1 MSSFYFVPC
10 IVSKEGG
17 RRMKLPRTPW
27 SKRAVITMIQKEMS
41 TNQVADAAGLT
52 RQYTAAIL
60 YGRVDS
66 PEARKKISSV
76 LEISDSDEPST
87 FTVKV

>member
-1 MSSFYFVPC
+1 
-10 IVSKEGG
+10 
-17 RRMKLPRTPW
+17 MKLPRTPW
-27 SKRAVITMIQKEMS
+27 SKRAVITMVQKEMN

-52 RQYTAAIL
+52 RQYTAAII

-66 PEARKKISSV
+66 PEARKKISAV
-76 LEISDSDEPST
+76 LGISDSDEPST